1 MSLKINKASYL
12 IRKVRVHVSIVL
24 KINVE
29 RFPFLKMSL
38 VQDGVLVMVQLTH
51 TTMPAGML
59 LVLVELVD
67 TKMIP

>member
-38 VQDGVLVMVQLTH
+38 VQDGVLVMVQSTH